1 MNDYSNLNNYNE
13 YQNNGY
19 MSSATAENELA
30 LSAFVTKVMQQ
41 VYVRMFLGLV
51 VTAVASWLMIQS
63 PNAMYWFATNSWAFW
78 VLLIAEIGLVIY
90 LSARINK
97 MSSTTAAALFFVY
110 SALNGVVLSPIFLV
124 YTGASIAKT
133 FFITAGVF
141 GVMSVYGWVTKKDL
155 SKMGSILMM
164 CLLGLIVVSVV
175 NIFMKSTQLDWII
188 SFAGVAIFIGLTA
201 WDTQAIKQ
209 MAAQSDY
216 SNVSKVATMGA
227 LNLYLDFINLFLY
240 LLRIFGNRD

>member
-30 LSAFVTKVMQQ
+30 LSAFVAKVMQQ

-240 LLRIFGNRD
+240 LLRIFGSRD

>member
-1 MNDYSNLNNYNE
+1 MNDYRNFNNLNE

-19 MSSATAENELA
+19 MNAATAENELA
-30 LSAFVTKVMQQ
+30 LSTFVAKVMQQ
-41 VYVRMFLGLV
+41 VYFRMFLGLV
-51 VTAVASWLMIQS
+51 VTAVASWLMLQS
-63 PNAMYWFATNSWAFW
+63 SSAMMWFVEHSWAFW
-78 VLLIAEIGLVIY
+78 GLMIVEIGLVIY

-97 MSSTTAAALFFVY
+97 MSPTTAAALFFVY
-110 SALNGVVLSPIFLV
+110 AALNGVVLSPIFLI

-175 NIFMKSTQLDWII
+175 NIFLHSTQLDWII

-209 MAAQSDY
+209 MAAQTDY

-227 LNLYLDFINLFLY
+227 LELYLDFINLFLY
-240 LLRIFGNRD
+240 LLRIFGSRD

>member
-1 MNDYSNLNNYNE
+1 MNDFSNLNQ

-19 MSSATAENELA
+19 MNSATAENELA
-30 LSAFVTKVMQQ
+30 LSSFVAKVMQQ

-51 VTAVASWLMIQS
+51 VTAVASWLMVQS
-63 PNAMYWFATNSWAFW
+63 EGAMMWFMNNSWAFW
-78 VLLIAEIGLVIY
+78 VLMIAEIGLVIY

-97 MSSTTAAALFFVY
+97 MNPTTAAALFFVY
-110 SALNGVVLSPIFLV
+110 AALNGVVLSPIFIV

-141 GVMSVYGWVTKKDL
+141 GAMSVYGWVTKKDL
-155 SKMGSILMM
+155 SKMGSILIM

-175 NIFMKSTQLDWII
+175 NIFLHSTQLDWII

-216 SNVSKVATMGA
+216 SNVSKVATIGA
-227 LNLYLDFINLFLY
+227 LSLYLDFINLFLY
-240 LLRIFGNRD
+240 LLRIFGSRD